1 MKKKNYLDFVPG
13 KNPDLPWSVDADG
26 IVTVDV
32 KHRGIAAKVAQVAFN
47 RPKVSHVKMEKFGSF
62 IWTQID
68 GERNIYEIGQAVKG
82 KFGKEAEPLYERL
95 SAYFKILQDNNYI
108 RFKR

>member
-13 KNPDLPWSVDADG
+13 KNPDLSWSVDENE

-47 RPKVSHVKMEKFGSF
+47 RPKVSHVKLEKFGSF

-68 GERNIYEIGQAVKG
+68 GEKNIYEIGQAVKK

-95 SAYFKILQDNNYI
+95 AAYFKILQDNNYI